1 MRQNA
6 QSFWKQ
12 VGLVLAFLVVI
23 LIVWNTNRLFKLV
36 KQEERLKIELWAEAQ
51 KELIEYTDE
60 NQNYG
65 FLAFEVLQKIGLT
78 PIILVDKHDQI
89 IDYKN
94 IDWNIEIDPDS
105 IQLFKVLT
113 QIKKENEPILIQY
126 KDIVDQRVYYGDSS
140 LLKKLTY
147 YPLALL
153 LILFLFGG
161 VIYFFFQANKAS
173 DQNRLWVGMAKET
186 AHQIG
191 TPLSSMMGW
200 ITLLKEQ
207 HGESDSLRAMENDLN
222 RLEAIT
228 NRFSKIGSL
237 PELHLQDAVEVTQ
250 TTLDYLK
257 QRSARQIEWK
267 WELPSHPIQLPLNQ
281 PLFSWALENLIKNG
295 IDAMKGKG
303 RITVKMRIKE
313 TQLQLLISDQGSGI
327 SPKLVKQI
335 FNPGFTTK
343 SRGWGLGLSLSRRI
357 ITDYHRGSIKLLKT
371 VQGEGTTFEILL
383 PKSNDEPKGV

>member
-12 VGLVLAFLVVI
+12 AGLVLAFLVVI
-23 LIVWNTNRLFKLV
+23 LIVWNTNRLFQLV

-60 NQNYG
+60 SQNYG

-94 IDWNIEIDPDS
+94 IDWSIEKDPDS
-105 IQLFKVLT
+105 LQLFKVLT

-126 KDIVDQRVYYGDSS
+126 KDIVDQRVYYGNSS

-207 HGESDSLRAMENDLN
+207 HGETDSLRAMENDLN

-313 TQLQLLISDQGSGI
+313 TQLQLLISDQGSGM
-327 SPKLVKQI
+327 SPKLAKQI
-335 FNPGFTTK
+335 FSPGFTTK